1 MSERQLKNEW
11 EVSAFDRE
19 KGEWTTT
26 MNHSYEHVA
35 EGELS
40 TDKFISQA
48 PPNIIRSTRRAG
60 AKKVAEQYTLVGG
73 DAQLEFGDPIA
84 LANFQTAVRE
94 TQPDNIV
101 FVGDMIDL
109 PALSK
114 YPQRQEW
121 VGSTQRGID
130 TYSAYLAQT
139 RANAP
144 NANIYVVHG
153 NHEQRLV
160 NFIERQASDLSGLR
174 RAMGGQAILSIGFLA
189 RYDELEVQAID
200 GYPNGTL
207 WLEDNLK
214 FVHGTNAKTGGSN
227 AARYLSTE
235 METTIYGHTHRQE
248 LAFRTRAT
256 RLGSYTVAAAS
267 PGSLCARDGTVPG
280 VYFTPDAEGNTVKKA
295 NNWQAGLLQ
304 IHHEGPHHEI
314 TPVQFT
320 DRGFLLNGKRY
331 GNE

>member
-1 MSERQLKNEW
+1 MSERRLKNEW

-26 MNHSYEHVA
+26 TNRAYEVLDT
-35 EGELS
+35 EEL
-40 TDKFISQA
+40 TQETFVRQA
-48 PPNIIRSTRRAG
+48 PPVQIRSSRRAG
-60 AKKVAEQYTLVGG
+60 NKKITEQQTLVAG

-84 LANFQTAVRE
+84 LNNFQTAVRE
-94 TQPDNIV
+94 SQPDNIV
-101 FVGDMIDL
+101 FVGDMVDL

-130 TYSAYLAQT
+130 QYSAYLAQT

-153 NHEQRLV
+153 NHEQRLI
-160 NFIERQASDLSGLR
+160 NFIERQAGELSGLR
-174 RAMGGQAILSIGFLA
+174 RAMGGRAILSIGFLA
-189 RYDELEVQAID
+189 RYDELEVTGID

-256 RLGSYTVAAAS
+256 RLGSVTVAAAS
-267 PGSLCARDGTVPG
+267 PGALCARDGSVPG
-280 VYFTPDAEGNTVKKA
+280 VNFTADSEGNIVNKA
-295 NNWQAGLLQ
+295 NNWQSGMLQ
-304 IHHEGPHHEI
+304 ILHEGEHHEI
-314 TPVQFT
+314 TPIQFT
-320 DRGFLLNGKRY
+320 DRGFVLNGRRY
-331 GNE
+331 NNE